1 VHYKRAMLH
10 YDVVVVGS
18 GPAGERGATRAAYLG
33 KKVAVIEKE
42 AVPGGA
48 CANTGTIPSKA
59 LRETALAMLQSK
71 RRDVHGFILQ
81 VAETMTVAA
90 LMGRRGLVTAREHA
104 RIRGRLSQ
112 YGIEMFRGTASFV
125 DPHTLRV
132 AVPDGGSQE
141 IRGDVVLLATGT
153 RPFHPP
159 GMPIDH
165 SHVYDSDSI
174 LMLDRVPKSL
184 AVLGGGVAGSE
195 YASAFAALGV
205 HVTMADSRD
214 RVMPFL
220 DAELSRELERLWT
233 EFGVVL
239 KHKTRAT
246 RVEPGD
252 RDVLVT
258 LSDGS
263 RLVAEKVL
271 VAAGRVGNVEALG
284 LEAAGLQA
292 TDRGLLEVND
302 HFQTSVPHIY
312 ASGDVIGFP
321 GLASTSM
328 EQGRVAMTYACA
340 GTDFRTQLSGEVL
353 PTGIYTIP
361 ELSSVGATEEQLQE
375 KGAPYVVGRASFV
388 ENARANLIG
397 EAVGWVK
404 LLISPED
411 ERVLGVHVIGPH
423 ASELVHLGASVM
435 ALKGTFRY
443 FIEAVFNYP
452 TLGEAYKVAAYD
464 ARKKIAAWR
473 DGHQGSAGKAQ
484 ATA

>member
-1 VHYKRAMLH
+1 MLH

-59 LRETALAMLQSK
+59 LRETALAMAQAK

-81 VAETMTVAA
+81 VADTISVAA
-90 LMGRRGLVTAREHA
+90 LMGRRGLVTAREHT

-112 YGIEMFRGTASFV
+112 YAIEMFRGTASFL

-132 AVPDGGSQE
+132 AVPDGGAQE
-141 IRGDVVLLATGT
+141 IRGDVILIATGT
-153 RPFHPP
+153 HPFHPP

-165 SHVYDSDSI
+165 SFVYDSDSI
-174 LMLDRVPKSL
+174 LMLEKVPRSL

-205 HVTMADSRD
+205 HVTMVDSRD

-220 DAELSRELERLWT
+220 DGELSGELERLWT

-239 KHKTRAT
+239 KHRTRAT
-246 RVEPGD
+246 KLEPGD

-258 LSDGS
+258 LNDGS
-263 RLVAEKVL
+263 RLVADKVL
-271 VAAGRVGNVEALG
+271 VAAGRVGNVESLN
-284 LEAAGLQA
+284 LEAAGLKA
-292 TDRGLLEVND
+292 NERGYLEVNA
-302 HFQTSVPHIY
+302 HFQTAVPHVF
-312 ASGDVIGFP
+312 AAGDVIGFP

-328 EQGRVAMTYACA
+328 EQGRVAMTYACE
-340 GTDFRTQLSGEVL
+340 GKDFRTQLQGDVL

-361 ELSSVGATEEQLQE
+361 EIGSVGATEETLQQ
-375 KGAPYVVGRASFV
+375 KGTPYVVGKGGFI

-397 EAVGWVK
+397 EAIGWVK

-473 DGHQGSAGKAQ
+473 EANPAGKAP
-484 ATA
+484 